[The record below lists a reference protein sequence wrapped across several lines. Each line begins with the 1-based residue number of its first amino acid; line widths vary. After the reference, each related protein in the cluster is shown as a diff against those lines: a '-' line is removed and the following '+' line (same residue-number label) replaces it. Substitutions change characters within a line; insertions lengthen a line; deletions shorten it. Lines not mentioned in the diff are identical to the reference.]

1 MIKSKTNNIGIL
13 EIARLHWC
21 TGSVPGSAS
30 TWVRSHLVQ
39 GWRRAF
45 VIPLT
50 HPQCFDLHLNYSLF
64 SFSRANFPIRVEF
77 PCCFSILLGHTS
89 YTLPLSLLAV
99 SLSLF
104 RKHKLRDILNL
115 TNNERKTNLLFPL
128 PTNHLI
134 FSESILYCL
143 HPYFLWLLTMKINLL
158 LWEKHMLSL
167 GMCFH
172 HILHSM

>member
-1 MIKSKTNNIGIL
+1 MQTDFIFKKNLVVIKSKTNSISIL
-13 EIARLHWC
+13 QIAKPHWS
-21 TGSVPGSAS
+21 TGSVPGSVS
-30 TWVRSHLVQ
+30 KWVRSHLVQ

-64 SFSRANFPIRVEF
+64 SFSRANFPIWVELS
-77 PCCFSILLGHTS
+77 CYFSIFLGHTS

-99 SLSLF
+99 GLSLF

-128 PTNHLI
+128 PTNHLKFFRI
-134 FSESILYCL
+134 NFILSKSL
-143 HPYFLWLLTMKINLL
+143 FLLIN
-158 LWEKHMLSL
+158 ENED
-167 GMCFH
+167 
-172 HILHSM
+172 

>member
-1 MIKSKTNNIGIL
+1 MWTQNWFLKKNLVVIKSKTNNIGIL

-89 YTLPLSLLAV
+89 YTLPLSLQAV
-99 SLSLF
+99 SLSLL

-115 TNNERKTNLLFPL
+115 TNNERKTNHLKCFRINFILSKPLFL
-128 PTNHLI
+128 V
-134 FSESILYCL
+134 
-143 HPYFLWLLTMKINLL
+143 IN
-158 LWEKHMLSL
+158 ENED
-167 GMCFH
+167 
-172 HILHSM
+172 